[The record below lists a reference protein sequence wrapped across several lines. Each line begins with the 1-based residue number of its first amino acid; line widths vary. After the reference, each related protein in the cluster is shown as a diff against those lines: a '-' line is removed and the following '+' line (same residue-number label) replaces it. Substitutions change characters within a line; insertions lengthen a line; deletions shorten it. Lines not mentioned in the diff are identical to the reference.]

1 MQLCT
6 WLEAGC
12 EAGVRAKARIFE
24 DENTE
29 EAMLVDATNALIL
42 FNRQTTLINT
52 HTTCPSI
59 TTVTNMYRGDG
70 NLYIQGQ
77 GLKSKEG
84 VMQGDPLAMSMYALG
99 ILPLIH
105 KLKAKKLVWFADDAA
120 ASDSLVNL
128 HAWWSTLLKQGPSFG
143 YPAKTCQNLAY
154 CQGRGSRHNSC
165 PGLPESL
172 YTDNLGSQNLTDH
185 NIQSLVHNYV
195 L

>member
-6 WLEAGC
+6 GLEAGC
-12 EAGVRAKARIFE
+12 ETGVRAMARIFE
-24 DENTE
+24 DENT
-29 EAMLVDATNALIL
+29 EAMLVDATNALSL

-52 HTTCPSI
+52 HTTCPYI
-59 TTVTNMYRGDG
+59 ATVTNMYRGDG

-172 YTDNLGSQNLTDH
+172 YTDNLGSQYLTDH
-185 NIQSLVHNYV
+185 NIQSLVRNYV